1 MGAILLG
8 SAGENPIIIEENNA
22 IPIPDTIPADP
33 TVLTEL
39 PSEQNTGSVA
49 HGIPEGGSQGQ
60 VLAKKSDAN
69 YDVEW
74 KNDET
79 GGGSSV
85 PEDTIIHRDINGLI
99 TSVEK
104 VSKTVNITR
113 NPDDSIASTN
123 DGIYLKEIVRVG
135 GMISEINVTVL

>member
-8 SAGENPIIIEENNA
+8 SAGDNPIVIEENNA
-22 IPIPDTIPADP
+22 IPIPDNIPADP

-39 PSEQNTGSVA
+39 PSEQNTGSVT

-60 VLAKKSDAN
+60 VLAKKTGAN